1 MLISHGVMVCGAVC
15 KIFFVE
21 LSGGA
26 VDHRGRARRQWC
38 WEHGGVKSI
47 KVGQGMGYSSVW
59 NGMANGGDLN
69 SGEQKKLQDCASYH
83 DTM

>member
-15 KIFFVE
+15 KFFFVE

-26 VDHRGRARRQWC
+26 VDHRGRARWQWC

-47 KVGQGMGYSSVW
+47 NNWINVFPHIWMGTVGIFG
-59 NGMANGGDLN
+59 
-69 SGEQKKLQDCASYH
+69 
-83 DTM
+83 